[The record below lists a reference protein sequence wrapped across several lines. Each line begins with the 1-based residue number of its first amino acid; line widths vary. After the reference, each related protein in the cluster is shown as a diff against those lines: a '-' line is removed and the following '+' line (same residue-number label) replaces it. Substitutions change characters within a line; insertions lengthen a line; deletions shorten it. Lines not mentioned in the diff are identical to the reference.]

1 VPDDQMPDFL
11 HQMTFTVMTHSG
23 KEMTVAATDVNG
35 HMMVMIPADQAT
47 DYLHQMIS
55 RVQ

>member
-1 VPDDQMPDFL
+1 MPDFL

-23 KEMTVAATDVNG
+23 KVMTVVATDVNG

-47 DYLHQMIS
+47 DYLHQMIL